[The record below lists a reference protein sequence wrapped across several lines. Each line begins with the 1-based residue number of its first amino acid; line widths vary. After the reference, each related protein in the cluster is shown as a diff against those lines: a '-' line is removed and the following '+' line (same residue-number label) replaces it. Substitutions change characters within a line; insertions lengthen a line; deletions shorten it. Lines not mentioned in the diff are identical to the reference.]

1 MIDKTVDKALE
12 TIHKPITNETINI
25 YKLLEIMEP
34 LKPMTATQ
42 IMNKLG
48 IKSKVTLRKQ
58 YLDPAIKEEVIKL
71 TISDKPT
78 SKNQMY
84 YKD

>member
-1 MIDKTVDKALE
+1 MIDKTVDEALE

-71 TISDKPT
+71 TMSDKPT

>member
-1 MIDKTVDKALE
+1 MIDKIVDEALE

>member
-1 MIDKTVDKALE
+1 MIDKTVDEALE